1 MNEFNKIVTYFE
13 GFTLETIIDVIIA
26 IGIIVVFKIFSTG
39 IANVVTK
46 ILRKKMKKTERKKSA
61 MYNTTKKL
69 VNLIG
74 IYIAILFLKRP
85 LLIST
90 VIFGYIT
97 KIFKVL
103 VIYSLA
109 RIIAE
114 SITMDTFRKFSNNNE
129 DEGDG
134 ISTFVVKIIRGLVYI
149 IATFIAILE
158 LGYDLSGLITGLGI
172 SSVVI
177 TLAAQN
183 LAKDLLGGFVI
194 FTDKPFKVGDWIQF
208 GDYEGTVED
217 ITYW

>member
-13 GFTLETIIDVIIA
+13 GFTLETIIDIIIA

-74 IYIAILFLKRP
+74 MYIAVLFLERP

-97 KIFKVL
+97 KIFISKN
-103 VIYSLA
+103 YC
-109 RIIAE
+109 RNY
-114 SITMDTFRKFSNNNE
+114 NN
-129 DEGDG
+129 GH
-134 ISTFVVKIIRGLVYI
+134 V
-149 IATFIAILE
+149 
-158 LGYDLSGLITGLGI
+158 
-172 SSVVI
+172 
-177 TLAAQN
+177 
-183 LAKDLLGGFVI
+183 
-194 FTDKPFKVGDWIQF
+194 
-208 GDYEGTVED
+208 
-217 ITYW
+217 